1 MKTKEKIVIETG
13 QQYKVEHKET
23 KQTYFFNAQQLAKF
37 VFKNNY
43 QNYNIIELNKKT
55 LIDYLPTWLIDGV
68 MVIAFIG
75 SILLHIQLNY

>member
-1 MKTKEKIVIETG
+1 MKTKQKLTIEAG

-23 KQTYFFNAQQLAKF
+23 KQTQILNAQQLAKF
-37 VFKNNY
+37 VFKNDY

-55 LIDYLPTWLIDGV
+55 LIDYIPLWFMAFL